1 MLASE
6 QGNGVLWHHSA
17 STLNAATPRDAAAS
31 FRKSERNV
39 RLALALSRRNHSR
52 RQKIRRW
59 QAWRNGVVA
68 TKLGAVERR
77 RKIGLAAGGA
87 ALLAIGLWAAA
98 GERVQSGVVGD
109 AIALIGE
116 ARTGRVTLDLPKA
129 IANVRVREARL
140 PGRPIVL
147 IDAGHGG
154 RDPGAPGV
162 SGNTREKDLTLAMA
176 RELADLL
183 EQRGR
188 VRVALTR
195 EKDEYLTLEQRA
207 GIARHLQAG
216 LFLSLHMDSA
226 PNPLA
231 KGATIY
237 SLSDVA
243 SSAEAAR
250 FAEAENGADGALSSE
265 ADDSV
270 RALLADV
277 ALREQMEASAGLAE
291 RLLRRAAGR
300 VELRPRPHQFAAFH
314 VLRRAETPAVLVE
327 AGYISNAED
336 EAMLMTREGR
346 APLVLALAQS
356 IEADMALRAR

>member
-1 MLASE
+1 M
-6 QGNGVLWHHSA
+6 
-17 STLNAATPRDAAAS
+17 D
-31 FRKSERNV
+31 
-39 RLALALSRRNHSR
+39 RRGR
-52 RQKIRRW
+52 
-59 QAWRNGVVA
+59 
-68 TKLGAVERR
+68 
-77 RKIGLAAGGA
+77 IGLAAVGA
-87 ALLAIGLWAAA
+87 ALALATLLAMAAA
-98 GERVQSGVVGD
+98 RGRGGVVGD

-116 ARTGRVTLDLPKA
+116 ARTGGLTLILPEAVTD
-129 IANVRVREARL
+129 VRVREARL

-147 IDAGHGG
+147 IDPGHGG

-162 SGNTREKDLTLAMA
+162 SGTIREKDLTLAMA
-176 RELADLL
+176 KELADLL

-195 EKDEYLTLEQRA
+195 EDDKYLTLDQRA
-207 GIARHLQAG
+207 SIARRLQAG

-231 KGATIY
+231 KGATVY

-250 FAEAENGADGALSSE
+250 FAQAENRSEEALSSE
-265 ADDSV
+265 PDDSV

-277 ALREQMEASAGLAE
+277 ALREQMEISAGLAE

-327 AGYISNAED
+327 AGYISNADD
-336 EAMLMTREGR
+336 EAMLMTKEGR
-346 APLVLALAQS
+346 APLVLALAQAV
-356 IEADMALRAR
+356 EADMATRAER

>member
-1 MLASE
+1 MERRKTVGLVIGGAILAA
-6 QGNGVLWHHSA
+6 V
-17 STLNAATPRDAAAS
+17 TLLAVAAS
-31 FRKSERNV
+31 RGRTGSIE
-39 RLALALSRRNHSR
+39 
-52 RQKIRRW
+52 
-59 QAWRNGVVA
+59 
-68 TKLGAVERR
+68 
-77 RKIGLAAGGA
+77 
-87 ALLAIGLWAAA
+87 
-98 GERVQSGVVGD
+98 D

-116 ARTGRVTLDLPKA
+116 ARTGHVTLAMPDA
-129 IANVRVREARL
+129 VADVRVREARL

-147 IDAGHGG
+147 IDPGHGG

-162 SGNTREKDLTLAMA
+162 SGTSQEKDLTLAMS

-195 EKDEYLTLEQRA
+195 EDDRYLTLDQRA
-207 GIARHLQAG
+207 AIARQLHAG
-216 LFLSLHMDSA
+216 LFLSIHMDSA

-231 KGATIY
+231 RGATVY

-250 FAEAENGADGALSSE
+250 FAQSENGSDGALSSE

-291 RLLRRAAGR
+291 RLLRRASGHL
-300 VELRPRPHQFAAFH
+300 ELRPRPHQFAAFH
-314 VLRRAETPAVLVE
+314 VLRRAETPAVLIE
-327 AGYISNAED
+327 AGYISNADD
-336 EAMLMTREGR
+336 EARLMTKEGR
-346 APLVLALAQS
+346 APLVLALAQAV
-356 IEADMALRAR
+356 EGDLAARNQR

>member
-1 MLASE
+1 M
-6 QGNGVLWHHSA
+6 
-17 STLNAATPRDAAAS
+17 D
-31 FRKSERNV
+31 
-39 RLALALSRRNHSR
+39 RRGR
-52 RQKIRRW
+52 
-59 QAWRNGVVA
+59 
-68 TKLGAVERR
+68 
-77 RKIGLAAGGA
+77 IGLAAGA
-87 ALLAIGLWAAA
+87 AVLATVTLLALAVTHGR
-98 GERVQSGVVGD
+98 GGVVSD

-116 ARTGRVTLDLPKA
+116 ARTGGLTLVLPDA
-129 IANVRVREARL
+129 VADVRVREARL

-147 IDAGHGG
+147 IDPGHGG

-162 SGNTREKDLTLAMA
+162 SGNIREKDLTLAMA
-176 RELADLL
+176 KELADLL

-195 EKDEYLTLEQRA
+195 ESDKYLTLDQRA
-207 GIARHLQAG
+207 SIARRLQAG

-231 KGATIY
+231 KGATVY

-250 FAEAENGADGALSSE
+250 FAKAENRSEEALSSE
-265 ADDSV
+265 PDDSV

-277 ALREQMEASAGLAE
+277 ALREQMEISAGLAE

-314 VLRRAETPAVLVE
+314 VLRRAETPAVLIE
-327 AGYISNAED
+327 AGYISNADD
-336 EAMLMTREGR
+336 EAMLITKEGR
-346 APLVLALAQS
+346 APLVLALAQAV
-356 IEADMALRAR
+356 EADLATRSAQ

>member
-1 MLASE
+1 MAV
-6 QGNGVLWHHSA
+6 GAGVLLA
-17 STLNAATPRDAAAS
+17 VVL
-31 FRKSERNV
+31 
-39 RLALALSRRNHSR
+39 LALA
-52 RQKIRRW
+52 
-59 QAWRNGVVA
+59 VA
-68 TKLGAVERR
+68 RGRT
-77 RKIGLAAGGA
+77 
-87 ALLAIGLWAAA
+87 
-98 GERVQSGVVGD
+98 GVVGD

-116 ARTGRVTLDLPKA
+116 ARTGGLTLNLPEPVA
-129 IANVRVREARL
+129 DVRVREARL

-147 IDAGHGG
+147 IDPGHGG
-154 RDPGAPGV
+154 RDPGAPGL
-162 SGNTREKDLTLAMA
+162 SGASQEKDLTLAMA
-176 RELADLL
+176 KELADLL

-195 EKDEYLTLEQRA
+195 EEDKYLTLEQRA
-207 GIARHLQAG
+207 GIARRLQAG

-250 FAEAENGADGALSSE
+250 FAAAENREQGAISSE
-265 ADDSV
+265 PDDSV

-277 ALREQMEASAGLAE
+277 ALREQMEVSAGLAE

-327 AGYISNAED
+327 GGYISNAED
-336 EAMLMTREGR
+336 EAMLITREGR
-346 APLVLALAQS
+346 APLVLALAQA
-356 IEADMALRAR
+356 IEADLATRSAR

>member
-1 MLASE
+1 M
-6 QGNGVLWHHSA
+6 
-17 STLNAATPRDAAAS
+17 D
-31 FRKSERNV
+31 RKHR
-39 RLALALSRRNHSR
+39 
-52 RQKIRRW
+52 
-59 QAWRNGVVA
+59 
-68 TKLGAVERR
+68 
-77 RKIGLAAGGA
+77 IGLAICA
-87 ALLAIGLWAAA
+87 ALLAVVALLALAVARG
-98 GERVQSGVVGD
+98 RTGVVGD

-116 ARTGRVTLDLPKA
+116 ARTGGLTLVLPEAVKD
-129 IANVRVREARL
+129 VRVREARV

-147 IDAGHGG
+147 IDPGHGG

-162 SGNTREKDLTLAMA
+162 SGTTKEKDLSLAMA
-176 RELADLL
+176 TELADLL

-195 EKDEYLTLEQRA
+195 EEDKYLTLEERA
-207 GIARHLQAG
+207 AIARHLRAG

-231 KGATIY
+231 RGATIY

-250 FAEAENGADGALSSE
+250 FAEAENEHDGALSSE

-277 ALREQMEASAGLAE
+277 ALREQMEDSAGLAT
-291 RLLRRAAGR
+291 RMLGRAAGQ

-327 AGYISNAED
+327 AGYISNADD
-336 EAMLMTREGR
+336 EARLMTREGR
-346 APLVLALAQS
+346 APLVLALAQAV
-356 IEADMALRAR
+356 EADLATRAAR

>member
-1 MLASE
+1 M
-6 QGNGVLWHHSA
+6 
-17 STLNAATPRDAAAS
+17 
-31 FRKSERNV
+31 
-39 RLALALSRRNHSR
+39 
-52 RQKIRRW
+52 
-59 QAWRNGVVA
+59 
-68 TKLGAVERR
+68 ERR
-77 RKIGLAAGGA
+77 TIIGLAVGGA
-87 ALLAIGLWAAA
+87 VLLAVGALA
-98 GERVQSGVVGD
+98 SGVWRGRTDVIGD
-109 AIALIGE
+109 AAVFIGE
-116 ARTGRVTLDLPKA
+116 ARTGRLTFDLPDA
-129 IANVRVREARL
+129 VSDVRVREARL

-147 IDAGHGG
+147 IDPGHGG

-162 SGNTREKDLTLAMA
+162 SGTTREKDLTLAMA

-183 EQRGR
+183 EERGR

-195 EKDEYLTLEQRA
+195 EDDKYLTLEQRA
-207 GIARHLQAG
+207 GIARRLQAS
-216 LFLSLHMDSA
+216 LFLSVHMDSA

-231 KGATIY
+231 KGTTIY

-243 SSAEAAR
+243 SSEEAAR
-250 FAEAENGADGALSSE
+250 FAQAENGADGALSSE

-277 ALREQMEASAGLAE
+277 ALREQMEASAGLAQ

-336 EAMLMTREGR
+336 EAALMSKEGR
-346 APLVLALAQS
+346 APLVLALAQAV
-356 IEADMALRAR
+356 EADLATRGAR

>member
-1 MLASE
+1 M
-6 QGNGVLWHHSA
+6 V
-17 STLNAATPRDAAAS
+17 
-31 FRKSERNV
+31 
-39 RLALALSRRNHSR
+39 
-52 RQKIRRW
+52 
-59 QAWRNGVVA
+59 
-68 TKLGAVERR
+68 
-77 RKIGLAAGGA
+77 AAGG
-87 ALLAIGLWAAA
+87 LVLASAHVGTKD
-98 GERVQSGVVGD
+98 ESGGI
-109 AIALIGE
+109 AIAGE
-116 ARTGRVTLDLPKA
+116 ARQGGLTMTLPEALAD
-129 IANVRVREARL
+129 VRIRQARL

-147 IDAGHGG
+147 IDPGHGG
-154 RDPGAPGV
+154 KDPGATGV
-162 SGNTREKDLTLAMA
+162 SGSSLEKDLALAMA
-176 RELADLL
+176 KELADLL

-195 EKDEYLTLEQRA
+195 ETDRYLTLEQRA
-207 GIARHLQAG
+207 AIARRLQAG

-250 FAEAENGADGALSSE
+250 FAQAENAIDGALSSE
-265 ADDSV
+265 EDGSV

-277 ALREQMEASAGLAE
+277 ALREQMEDSAGLAE

-327 AGYISNAED
+327 AGYISNVDD
-336 EAMLMTREGR
+336 EAMLITKEGR
-346 APLVLALAQS
+346 APLVLALAQAV
-356 IEADMALRAR
+356 EADVATRGQR

>member
-1 MLASE
+1 M
-6 QGNGVLWHHSA
+6 
-17 STLNAATPRDAAAS
+17 
-31 FRKSERNV
+31 
-39 RLALALSRRNHSR
+39 
-52 RQKIRRW
+52 
-59 QAWRNGVVA
+59 
-68 TKLGAVERR
+68 ERR
-77 RKIGLAAGGA
+77 RKIGLAVGGA
-87 ALLAIGLWAAA
+87 VLVVIGMLAVTSG
-98 GERVQSGVVGD
+98 RVRSGVVGD

-116 ARTGRVTLDLPKA
+116 ARTGQVTLELPEA
-129 IANVRVREARL
+129 IANVRVRQARL

-162 SGNTREKDLTLAMA
+162 SGTTSEKQLTLAMA
-176 RELADLL
+176 KELADLL

-188 VRVALTR
+188 VRVAMTR
-195 EKDEYLTLEQRA
+195 EDDKYLSLEQRA
-207 GIARHLQAG
+207 AIARHLQAG

-231 KGATIY
+231 RGATIY

-243 SSAEAAR
+243 SSSEAAR
-250 FAEAENGADGALSSE
+250 FAQAENAAGRALSSE
-265 ADDSV
+265 PNDSV

-327 AGYISNAED
+327 AGYISNADD
-336 EAMLMTREGR
+336 EAMLMTKEGR
-346 APLVLALAQS
+346 APLVLALAQA
-356 IEADMALRAR
+356 IEADLATRAAR

>member
-1 MLASE
+1 M
-6 QGNGVLWHHSA
+6 
-17 STLNAATPRDAAAS
+17 
-31 FRKSERNV
+31 
-39 RLALALSRRNHSR
+39 
-52 RQKIRRW
+52 
-59 QAWRNGVVA
+59 
-68 TKLGAVERR
+68 LGAV
-77 RKIGLAAGGA
+77 
-87 ALLAIGLWAAA
+87 ALLA
-98 GERVQSGVVGD
+98 SGIWRSDSAIVRD
-109 AIALIGE
+109 AMALIGE
-116 ARTGRVTLDLPKA
+116 ARTGRLTLDLPEA
-129 IANVRVREARL
+129 VTEVRVREARR

-147 IDAGHGG
+147 IDPGHGG

-162 SGNTREKDLTLAMA
+162 SGMTREKDLTLAMA

-195 EKDEYLTLEQRA
+195 EDDKYLSLEQRA
-207 GIARHLQAG
+207 AIARRLRAG
-216 LFLSLHMDSA
+216 LFLSIHMDSA

-250 FAEAENGADGALSSE
+250 FARAENAEAGALSSE
-265 ADDSV
+265 PDDSV

-327 AGYISNAED
+327 AGYISNGED
-336 EAMLMTREGR
+336 EAML
-346 APLVLALAQS
+346 
-356 IEADMALRAR
+356 